1 MRQHR
6 IAGVSAFWMTAALLP
21 AGCNEAPSTV
31 QHQQTQQQPTTVA
44 EEEAQSP
51 GAEEEK
57 QLPVAVDSAESG
69 KFDPFFPKPE
79 DGYEIVF
86 QPEKPGYAQ
95 ASLQEGDKELA
106 AFSIFDTENNP
117 IVRARFERSE
127 QKIGEHP
134 VLSEESSLS
143 ALIAERYHVQVR
155 SVAPDF
161 GEAERQTWLEK
172 FDLAGIAE
180 ME

>member
-6 IAGVSAFWMTAALLP
+6 MAGVSAVWLTAALLP
-21 AGCNEAPSTV
+21 VGCNEAQSTA
-31 QHQQTQQQPTTVA
+31 QQPIQQQPTTIV
-44 EEEAQSP
+44 EEAAPSS
-51 GAEEEK
+51 GAEENA
-57 QLPVAVDSAESG
+57 QPPVAADSAESG

-79 DGYEIVF
+79 DGYQIVF
-86 QPEKPGYAQ
+86 QPENPGYAQ
-95 ASLQEGDKELA
+95 ASLHGAGDQELA
-106 AFSIFDTENNP
+106 VFSIFDTEKSP
-117 IVRARFERSE
+117 IVLARFGRSE
-127 QKIGEHP
+127 QKIGEQT

-161 GEAERQTWLEK
+161 GEAERQAWLEK
-172 FDLAGIAE
+172 FDLAGIAK

>member
-6 IAGVSAFWMTAALLP
+6 MAGVSAFWLTAALLP
-21 AGCNEAPSTV
+21 AGCNEAPSTA
-31 QHQQTQQQPTTVA
+31 QPQPTTIV
-44 EEEAQSP
+44 EEKAQSP
-51 GAEEEK
+51 GAEEE
-57 QLPVAVDSAESG
+57 QQPPVVADPAETG
-69 KFDPFFPKPE
+69 KFDLFFPKPE

-86 QPEKPGYAQ
+86 QPENPGYAQ
-95 ASLQEGDKELA
+95 ASLHGEGDKELA
-106 AFSIFDTENNP
+106 VFSIFDTEKSP
-117 IVRARFERSE
+117 IVLARFERSE
-127 QKIGEHP
+127 QKIGEHT

-155 SVAPDF
+155 SVAPNF

-172 FDLAGIAE
+172 FDLAGIAK